1 MPLDP
6 TPWDRLRTLLTRLP
20 CTRPPALRRLAAALC
35 TLLALALLLRPGSP
49 GPRTAPVL
57 LAAKDLPP
65 GTQLSPA
72 DLRQSQH
79 PADTVPDGALADPAA
94 ATGRL
99 LARAARRGEP
109 LTDLSLTG
117 PRLTAL
123 TAGKDAT
130 AVPVRLSDPALAE
143 LLTPGAQVDVFSAD
157 PPEQLAEAATVLT
170 VLGPRAEAGE
180 SHRMVL
186 IAVPRQDAARVATS
200 SLTRSV
206 AITLR

>member
-20 CTRPPALRRLAAALC
+20 GARPPALRRLAAALC
-35 TLLALALLLRPGSP
+35 TLLALALLAHPGSP
-49 GPRTAPVL
+49 GPRTTPVL
-57 LAAKDLPP
+57 LAAKDLSP
-65 GTQLSPA
+65 GTQLA
-72 DLRQSQH
+72 ATDLRQSQH
-79 PADTVPDGALADPAA
+79 PTDAVPDGALTDPAA

-123 TAGKDAT
+123 TAGKDTT

-170 VLGPRAEAGE
+170 ALAPRAEAGE
-180 SHRMVL
+180 SHRLVL

>member
-1 MPLDP
+1 MPLDR

-20 CTRPPALRRLAAALC
+20 WTRPPALRKLAAACL

-49 GPRTAPVL
+49 GPRTTPVL
-57 LAAKDLPP
+57 LAAKDLSP
-65 GTQLSPA
+65 GTQLTPA

-79 PADTVPDGALADPAA
+79 PADAVPDGALTEPAA
-94 ATGRL
+94 AQGRL

-117 PRLTAL
+117 PHLTAVA
-123 TAGKDAT
+123 AGKDAT
-130 AVPVRLSDPALAE
+130 AVPVRLSDPAVTE
-143 LLTPGAQVDVFSAD
+143 LLTPGAKVDVFSAD
-157 PPEQLAEAATVLT
+157 PPELLTEAATVLT
-170 VLGPRAEAGE
+170 VLSPKAEGADG
-180 SHRMVL
+180 HRMAL
-186 IAVPRQDAARVATS
+186 IAVPRQDAAKVATS